1 MTLTSPFSRHA
12 TFALFFIAISAVC
25 TGVIA
30 ENRHKNTTKSSSKAT
45 AKADNKASAKTSSK
59 KAALAAAPVAAA
71 AAMAAP
77 RSKAVQGSTP
87 YAERVDAMQF
97 ADDLAWRTGLDAN
110 WVMNTIGQA
119 RFLPKVPA
127 LMLPPTHISA
137 KNWRAYRSRFIEPI
151 RIRAGVRFWQQHHS
165 ALARAERQYGVPAE
179 IIVGILGVET
189 IYGQQMGNFRVID
202 ALTTLSFDFPSAH
215 PRALERREFFRR
227 ELEQFLRLMQRQNSD
242 PFEPLGSYAGA
253 MGLPQFMPS
262 SSVSYAVD
270 FDGDNR
276 INLFASPED
285 AIGSV
290 ANYFI
295 AHGWKTGMVPT
306 YPVVFDP
313 ARLDMAALMAPDIR
327 PTFSAAEMADKGAI
341 VQGRGAQHVGPLALI
356 ELQNGGDA
364 PSYVAGTENFYAITR
379 YNWSSYYAMAV
390 IELGRE
396 VAAARAAQR

>member
-1 MTLTSPFSRHA
+1 MTLTPPFFRR
-12 TFALFFIAISAVC
+12 TFFAIFCIAITAVS
-25 TGVIA
+25 TGA
-30 ENRHKNTTKSSSKAT
+30 AAQNHPKNTPT
-45 AKADNKASAKTSSK
+45 K
-59 KAALAAAPVAAA
+59 KAATPISTQAPAL
-71 AAMAAP
+71 
-77 RSKAVQGSTP
+77 RTKAVQGSTP

-97 ADDLAWRTGLDAN
+97 ADDLAWRTGLDAD
-110 WVMNTIGQA
+110 WVMATIGQA
-119 RFLPKVPA
+119 RFLPRVPA
-127 LMLPPTHISA
+127 LMLPPARVSA

-151 RIRAGVRFWQQHHS
+151 RIRAGVRFWQQHS
-165 ALARAERQYGVPAE
+165 AALARAEREYGVPAE

-189 IYGQQMGNFRVID
+189 IFGQNMGNFRVLD
-202 ALTTLSFDFPSAH
+202 ALATLSFDFPSAH

-227 ELEQFLRLMQRQNSD
+227 ELEQFLRLAQRYQID

-262 SSVSYAVD
+262 SSASYAVD
-270 FDGDNR
+270 FDGDGQ
-276 INLFASPED
+276 INLFASPQD

-295 AHGWKTGMVPT
+295 AHGWKTGMAAT
-306 YPVVFDP
+306 YPVEFDT
-313 ARLDMAALMAPDIR
+313 ARLDMPTLMAPDIR
-327 PTFSAAEMADKGAI
+327 PTFTAAEMADKGAL
-341 VQGRGAQHVGPLALI
+341 VQGQGAQHVGPLALI

-396 VAAARAAQR
+396 VAAARAAKR